1 LIVGSVLMIMTLLT
15 FLFGVIADRI
25 GGVRRLDEEQLYRLR
40 AREVADEEWRRNVG
54 ARLEALERKLDEVGQ
69 DERELRVES

>member
-1 LIVGSVLMIMTLLT
+1 MIMTLLT

-40 AREVADEEWRRNVG
+40 AREVAEEEWRRDIG
-54 ARLEALERKLDEVGQ
+54 ARLMALEGRLDEVRQ
-69 DERELRVES
+69 DERALEVKS